1 MGIRFRTVS
10 ELLELTEKHDLP
22 ISEVMIQQEMDIK
35 GKNRDELYEQ
45 MEKNLQVMEKAIEDA
60 FKGVQS
66 VTGLTGGDAV
76 RIQKYMKENTPL
88 SGNLLLDAV
97 SKAMGTNEVNAAMGI
112 ICATPTAG
120 SAGCVPGALFAVK
133 DRFNPS
139 REDMIR
145 FLFTAGA
152 FGFVVANNAFIS
164 GAAGGCQAEIG
175 SAGAMASAAIVEM
188 AGGTPEQ
195 SANAFAIT
203 LKNMLG
209 LVCDP
214 VAGLVEVPC
223 VKRNALGVSQALVSA
238 DLALAGVKSKI
249 PCDEVIGA
257 MYRIGKQMPSALRE
271 TGEGGLA
278 DTPTGRLLKEKI
290 FGASV

>member
-133 DRFNPS
+133 ERFNPS

-223 VKRNALGVSQALVSA
+223 VKR
-238 DLALAGVKSKI
+238 
-249 PCDEVIGA
+249 
-257 MYRIGKQMPSALRE
+257 
-271 TGEGGLA
+271 
-278 DTPTGRLLKEKI
+278 
-290 FGASV
+290 